1 MPEKKGFTNEEEPE
15 QGTFEGDVYTEEGRE
30 ELLEDDEISNTEE
43 GMAEG
48 FEHGDVKVTC
58 NACGAVLAEDN
69 TFEREINGEFYQ
81 FCSIRCAEKY
91 TKEHT
96 VG

>member
-15 QGTFEGDVYTEEGRE
+15 QGTFEEDVYTEEGRQ
-30 ELLEDDEISNTEE
+30 ELLDADEISDTEE
-43 GMAEG
+43 GVAEG
-48 FEHGDVKVTC
+48 FEHGDVKVNC
-58 NACGAVLAEDN
+58 NQCGAVLTDEN

-81 FCSIRCAEKY
+81 FCSIKCAEQY